1 MRLCRLEDPGLWERR
16 AVGHPSF
23 YRLSSW
29 KRQDRVR
36 TFRRGRE
43 GSSDERSLS
52 VVERLAEEAHVTRRL
67 LQDPGVPFVVFFCLR
82 SPPVSAPRYARLVGR
97 RWHSQSIEHTAA
109 QVKISGEYELTL
121 SQARSSRSGY
131 PDRPVSSGFRCVGS
145 CGDAH
150 GVRLAVTHS
159 QNVRVSAS

>member
-67 LQDPGVPFVVFFCLR
+67 LQDLGVPFFAFLCLR
-82 SPPVSAPRYARLVGR
+82 SPPVSAP
-97 RWHSQSIEHTAA
+97 
-109 QVKISGEYELTL
+109 
-121 SQARSSRSGY
+121 
-131 PDRPVSSGFRCVGS
+131 F
-145 CGDAH
+145 
-150 GVRLAVTHS
+150 VRETYRTKGALAVHRTYG
-159 QNVRVSAS
+159 RASKDQWGV